1 MGFSLWKQNQDLGLN
16 REQIPQPDPLQRGPG
31 VSMWGAA
38 AWGGQERSGVKEKKM
53 GREAGR
59 SVPPTPPGC
68 QGGRLREGPALDHH
82 LGYSEHPHHRHP
94 LPANCVCSQ
103 VWMVVCQAGLC

>member
-38 AWGGQERSGVKEKKM
+38 AWGGQEHSGVKEKKM
-53 GREAGR
+53 GREAGQVSAPHAPGLPGR
-59 SVPPTPPGC
+59 TPE
-68 QGGRLREGPALDHH
+68 GGH
-82 LGYSEHPHHRHP
+82 S
-94 LPANCVCSQ
+94 S
-103 VWMVVCQAGLC
+103 